1 MSVLLVMRD
10 TGLRDTGLADGLAFR
25 APQSRVFQ
33 KEYKISVLFET
44 IGDFAQKNP
53 LPCRTNPFFRLLLQQ
68 IWIVMRKLNTDEL
81 NRLSKADF
89 EKAEK
94 IPIIIV
100 LDNIRSLSNV
110 GAFFRTADAFRIEAL
125 YLCGITACPPHR
137 EIHKTALGADETV
150 SWRYFATI
158 EEACQ
163 ALKNENYRI
172 FAVEQ
177 VENSVPLQRFVF
189 SPQTAYIF
197 GNEVEGVS
205 EEALAYCDDAIE
217 LPQEGTKHS
226 INVSV
231 CAGIVMWRIFE
242 QRWLEIE

>member
-1 MSVLLVMRD
+1 
-10 TGLRDTGLADGLAFR
+10 
-25 APQSRVFQ
+25 
-33 KEYKISVLFET
+33 
-44 IGDFAQKNP
+44 
-53 LPCRTNPFFRLLLQQ
+53 
-68 IWIVMRKLNTDEL
+68 MRKLSMDEL
-81 NRLSKADF
+81 HRISKEDF

-94 IPIIIV
+94 LPIIIV

-125 YLCGITACPPHR
+125 FLCGITACPPHR

-150 SWRYFATI
+150 KWCYFEST

-163 ALKNENYRI
+163 KLKADGYGI

-177 VENSVPLQRFVF
+177 VEGSVLLQDFRFE
-189 SPQTAYIF
+189 PKTAYLL

-205 EEALAYCDDAIE
+205 EAALPYCDGAIE

-226 INVSV
+226 LNVSV
-231 CAGIVMWRIFE
+231 CAGIVMWEAFKR
-242 QRWLEIE
+242 LHLSL